1 MKDIKFKIINNIK
14 LDKMKRLIKILMT
27 FIVVL
32 TITSCEEDSSPVF
45 VAQPDADGIVFTN
58 SFASNYLISE
68 TTSENIAD
76 RAIWES
82 ADFGVQTN
90 ITYEIQGSI
99 DPTFVSFE
107 TIGSTNE
114 TNYVITVANLL
125 DFAEELD
132 LDDDPNT
139 TDSSGQPNNIGQFFI
154 RIKANVGT
162 TNNLETFSEFE
173 TINITWIENIPNG
186 QCDSLYVL
194 GEGITDIGWNF
205 PGLELLCEADVLK
218 VKARLGNAHFR
229 FFTTVGDWNSGQDYS
244 YYENLG
250 YTIDANLENAPAG
263 DNFNFIGTPGI
274 YTITID
280 NISKTIDL
288 LPSSSLWAVG
298 SAVPGGWGFNSDTV
312 EFIESTPDIWTA
324 STTMSNGVFRFFQTF
339 DTWDTNNN
347 YTFYVDE
354 GFTIDP
360 NLLEQD
366 HDDKNFEYIGSP
378 GTYTMTINAVD
389 KTITLN

>member
-1 MKDIKFKIINNIK
+1 MKAIKSKIINNIK
-14 LDKMKRLIKILMT
+14 LYKMKRLIKILMT

-32 TITSCEEDSSPVF
+32 TITSCEEDNSPVF
-45 VAQPDADGIVFTN
+45 VAQPDIDGIVFTN

-68 TTSENIAD
+68 ATSENIAD
-76 RAIWES
+76 RAIWKS

-107 TIGSTNE
+107 TIGSTNK

-125 DFAEELD
+125 DFAEELG

-154 RIKANVGT
+154 RIKANVGNT
-162 TNNLETFSEFE
+162 DAVETFSEFE
-173 TINITWIENIPNG
+173 TINITWIEIVDNSS
-186 QCDSLYVL
+186 CDSLYVL
-194 GEGITDIGWNF
+194 GDGITDAGWNF

-250 YTIDANLENAPAG
+250 YTIDAQLENAPAG
-263 DNFNFIGTPGI
+263 DNFNFTGTPGI

-280 NISKTIDL
+280 DINKTIEL
-288 LPSSSLWAVG
+288 EASSSLWAVG
-298 SAVPGGWGFNSDTV
+298 GAVPGGWGFNTDTIEFV
-312 EFIESTPDIWTA
+312 ENTPDIWSA
-324 STTMSNGVFRFFQTF
+324 SITLSNDIFRFFQIF
-339 DTWDTNNN
+339 GTWDTNNN
-347 YTFYVDE
+347 MTYYEDE
-354 GFTIDP
+354 GFTIDS
-360 NLLEQD
+360 
-366 HDDKNFEYIGSP
+366 NFENDGTGDGNFNFIGAT